1 MPALY
6 SLGQHSALQ
15 HTQQQL
21 LQFLG
26 IKDME
31 DEIPDTK
38 RKQINCEICR
48 HNINKLGW
56 AKQLRS
62 KKHTEND
69 KGAEEVDEKQC
80 RKCGFWRVLELYR
93 GTKCYLCLGYMMWGV
108 GEDDTKGKHDPH
120 ATNAIQQ
127 NRIE

>member
-1 MPALY
+1 MPATLLVR
-6 SLGQHSALQ
+6 STLGPPTPQ
-15 HTQQQL
+15 QQQL

-62 KKHTEND
+62 RKHTEND

-80 RKCGFWRVLELYR
+80 RKMWILES
-93 GTKCYLCLGYMMWGV
+93 
-108 GEDDTKGKHDPH
+108 
-120 ATNAIQQ
+120 A
-127 NRIE
+127 